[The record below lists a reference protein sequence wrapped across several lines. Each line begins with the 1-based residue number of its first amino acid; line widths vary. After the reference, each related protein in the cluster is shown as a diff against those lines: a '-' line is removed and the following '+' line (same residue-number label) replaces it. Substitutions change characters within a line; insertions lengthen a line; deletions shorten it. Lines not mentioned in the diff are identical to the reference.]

1 MRSFTSFTW
10 RGGRALA
17 LLALVAGVG
26 CRSPARETWQATVYA
41 KNPLVGRVFDT
52 ACACAISQAALFER
66 LSRREFVLLGEK
78 HDNPD
83 HHRLQARVLG
93 ALLER
98 GRRPAVAFEM
108 LSVDVTPELERLRAR
123 TGATPDA
130 LREAVRWDDGPWPA
144 FSLYAPV
151 FETALRAGLPIVAAD
166 LAGRSVASLRAGGIA
181 ALGEAERARLEL
193 DAPLPSAL
201 QRDLEA
207 DVRAAHC
214 GHAPDALVARM
225 VEVQRARDAQLMR
238 ALERGARLPGA
249 DGAVLIAGAQ
259 HIRRDRGVPRNLE
272 RGSAPDSLASLA
284 FLEVSG
290 ANADAAEELG
300 THASDTPLF
309 DYVWFTPRL
318 DDRDPCQKFE
328 EQLKPLRGG
337 SPEARAPSRARPPP

>member
-1 MRSFTSFTW
+1 MRSLTS
-10 RGGRALA
+10 RAGRALA
-17 LLALVAGVG
+17 LLALLAGAG
-26 CRSPARETWQATVYA
+26 CRSPAREAWQATVYA
-41 KNPLVGRVFDT
+41 ENPLVGRVFD
-52 ACACAISQAALFER
+52 AARARAISEAALFER
-66 LSRREFVLLGEK
+66 LARREFVLLGEK

-98 GRRPAVAFEM
+98 GRRPAVVFEM

-123 TGATPDA
+123 AGATPDA
-130 LREAVRWDDGPWPA
+130 LRAAVRWDDGRWPA
-144 FSLYAPV
+144 WELYSPV
-151 FETALRAGLPIVAAD
+151 FETALRAGLPIVAGD
-166 LAGRSVASLRAGGIA
+166 LARSSVASLRAGGIA
-181 ALGEAERARLEL
+181 ALGEAEIARLEL

-201 QRDLEA
+201 RRELEA

-214 GHAPDALVARM
+214 GHAPDSRVARM

-259 HIRRDRGVPRNLE
+259 HIRRDRGAPRKLE
-272 RGSAPDSLASLA
+272 RASAPDSLVSLA

-290 ANADAAEELG
+290 AHADAAGELA
-300 THASDTPLF
+300 THSCGAAPF
-309 DYVWFTPRL
+309 DYVWFTPRV